1 HPIYINQ
8 PTAYWIWSQQPRI
21 DAQAPLALAAHPDV
35 IVVGGMYWSPR
46 NSDIRYD
53 WVRPDLSLLNPDPL
67 NDPFHVID
75 YAEAHGYRETH
86 RFCGHAWMR
95 SGYAE
100 ELCQVALQPVQGPEP
115 APVARAQKLFL
126 TAAPSQ

>member
-1 HPIYINQ
+1 
-8 PTAYWIWSQQPRI
+8 
-21 DAQAPLALAAHPDV
+21 
-35 IVVGGMYWSPR
+35 VVGGMYWSPR

-115 APVARAQKLFL
+115 APVAQAQKLFL